1 MIEGQTWDLFP
12 TPRSHCTPTR
22 KAFQALKMYDREVAK
37 SDALL
42 IRIETAYRDGDVES
56 LLWMTSL
63 ALTQMLGEA
72 ING

>member
-12 TPRSHCTPTR
+12 TPRSQCTPAR
-22 KAFQALKMYDREVAK
+22 KAFQALKLYDREVAK

-42 IRIETAYRDGDVES
+42 IRIETAFRDGDVES
-56 LLWMTSL
+56 LLWMTAL

-72 ING
+72 TNG